1 MSHLP
6 LLAFLPG
13 AVVWTH
19 WCRLLEEASLTR
31 GKWHLELRV
40 ALDSALPAEERVW
53 QRERQPAFS
62 YWQELAHR
70 ACYELVAD
78 FCT

>member
-1 MSHLP
+1 MSHLS

-19 WCRLLEEASLTR
+19 WRRLLEEASLTC

-40 ALDSALPAEERVW
+40 ALDSALPAEE
-53 QRERQPAFS
+53 
-62 YWQELAHR
+62 
-70 ACYELVAD
+70 
-78 FCT
+78 